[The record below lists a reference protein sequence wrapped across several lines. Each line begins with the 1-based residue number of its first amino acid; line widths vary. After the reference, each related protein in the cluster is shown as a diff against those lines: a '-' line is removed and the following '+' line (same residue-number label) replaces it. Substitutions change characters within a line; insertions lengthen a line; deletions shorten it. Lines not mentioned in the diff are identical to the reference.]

1 MATLHVRNVP
11 DELYQALRAR
21 ADREGRSISSET
33 IAILRRA
40 VLSRRDPDDLLEDI
54 RRFRER
60 VKLPPDAPTPEQI
73 IREARDARGRR
84 L

>member
-1 MATLHVRNVP
+1 MRKV
-11 DELYQALRAR
+11 
-21 ADREGRSISSET
+21 

-40 VLSRRDPDDLLEDI
+40 LSPRRDADDQIAEL

-60 VKLPPDAPTPEQI
+60 VKLPPDAPKPEEL
-73 IREARDARGRR
+73 IREDRDAGHRN